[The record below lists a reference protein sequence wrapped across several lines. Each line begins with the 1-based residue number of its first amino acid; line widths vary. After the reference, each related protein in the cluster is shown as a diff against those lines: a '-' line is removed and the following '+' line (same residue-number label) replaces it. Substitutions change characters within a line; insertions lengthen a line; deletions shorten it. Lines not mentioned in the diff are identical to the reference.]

1 MITKTET
8 TENITTGLKQL
19 RDFFDEG
26 TTTED
31 PPAAVRPSTTLT
43 DDSTAEQKALGYD
56 ACSVKLQ
63 FCCPLT
69 LKFRCST
76 AL

>member
-1 MITKTET
+1 MSIGHQGQGLPVAFMITKTET
-8 TENITTGLKQL
+8 TENIATGLKQL

-31 PPAAVRPSTTLT
+31 PPAAVPPSTTLT
-43 DDSTAEQKALGYD
+43 DDSTAEQKTLGYD

-63 FCCPLT
+63 F
-69 LKFRCST
+69 
-76 AL
+76 